1 MKMYKEAKQYP
12 VTIELPLKFWLDHKN
27 RDCSPSSIE
36 LKRNKVYV
44 TVQLDEEAWSD
55 IYGDAEFYA
64 TYFDGGNRR
73 TEDEAMMV
81 ELEGSAKATLKRLN
95 AQV

>member
-55 IYGDAEFYA
+55 IYSDAEFYA
-64 TYFDGGNRR
+64 TYFDNCRR
-73 TEDEAMMV
+73 TEEEAMMV
-81 ELEGSAKATLKRLN
+81 ELEGSAKATLKRLDT
-95 AQV
+95 QV

>member
-1 MKMYKEAKQYP
+1 MIKEAKQYP
-12 VTIELPLKFWLDHKN
+12 VTVELPLKFWLDHKN

-55 IYGDAEFYA
+55 IYSDAEFYA

-73 TEDEAMMV
+73 TEDEASIV
-81 ELEGSAKATLKRLN
+81 ELEGSAKATLKRLD
-95 AQV
+95 AKV

>member
-1 MKMYKEAKQYP
+1 MKMIKEAKQYP

-36 LKRNKVYV
+36 SKRNKIYV

-55 IYGDAEFYA
+55 IYSDAEFYA
-64 TYFDGGNRR
+64 TYFDNRRR

-81 ELEGSAKATLKRLN
+81 ELESSAKATLKRLN
-95 AQV
+95 TQV

>member
-1 MKMYKEAKQYP
+1 MYKEAKQYP

-55 IYGDAEFYA
+55 IYSDAEFYA
-64 TYFDGGNRR
+64 TYFENGNRR
-73 TEDEAMMV
+73 TEDEASMV
-81 ELEGSAKATLKRLN
+81 ELEGSAKATLRRLDT
-95 AQV
+95 QV

>member
-1 MKMYKEAKQYP
+1 MKMIKEAKQYP
-12 VTIELPLKFWLDHKN
+12 VTVELPLKFWIDHKN

-36 LKRNKVYV
+36 SKRNKIYV

-55 IYGDAEFYA
+55 IYSDAEFYA
-64 TYFDGGNRR
+64 TYFDNCRR

-81 ELEGSAKATLKRLN
+81 ELESSAKATLKRLD
-95 AQV
+95 AEV

>member
-1 MKMYKEAKQYP
+1 MIKEAKQYP

-55 IYGDAEFYA
+55 IYSDAEFYA
-64 TYFDGGNRR
+64 TYFDNCRR
-73 TEDEAMMV
+73 TEEEAMMV

-95 AQV
+95 TQV

>member
-55 IYGDAEFYA
+55 IYSDAEFYA
-64 TYFDGGNRR
+64 TYFDGSNRR

-81 ELEGSAKATLKRLN
+81 ELEGSAKATLKRLDT
-95 AQV
+95 QV

>member
-1 MKMYKEAKQYP
+1 MKMIKEAKQYP

-55 IYGDAEFYA
+55 IYSDAEFYA
-64 TYFDGGNRR
+64 TYFDNCRR
-73 TEDEAMMV
+73 TEEEAMMV

-95 AQV
+95 TQV